1 MSAGL
6 TDDWSAVAA
15 LLDVD
20 LTDTPVAQPISPPVA
35 GAPRIAADTSHAM
48 RDFGCRRD
56 LRRLLI
62 VIGAMTPDTDKPA
75 TGANAVSTDEVIG
88 KVIGF
93 NADAL
98 RNLITKAGMISN
110 PQRVERMASAI
121 AAASGRCDRTDPS
134 SVTEWLRTVGAV
146 LRGQD

>member
-1 MSAGL
+1 MSGL
-6 TDDWSAVAA
+6 TDEWSAVAA

-20 LTDTPVAQPISPPVA
+20 LTDTPVAQPITPPVA
-35 GAPRIAADTSHAM
+35 TAPRTAADTSQAM

-62 VIGAMTPDTDKPA
+62 VIGAMSPDADKPA

-93 NADAL
+93 DADAL
-98 RNLITKAGMISN
+98 HSLITKAGMIVN
-110 PQRVERMASAI
+110 PDRVQRTATAI
-121 AAASGRCDRTDPS
+121 AEASGRCDRTDPT